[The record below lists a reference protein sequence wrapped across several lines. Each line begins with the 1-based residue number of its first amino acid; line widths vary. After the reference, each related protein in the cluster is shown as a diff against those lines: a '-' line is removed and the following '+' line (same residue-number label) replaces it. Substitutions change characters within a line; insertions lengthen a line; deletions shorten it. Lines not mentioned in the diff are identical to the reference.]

1 MKSIWK
7 QNLCPVK
14 LTWRVKALIG
24 VFTLIPEK
32 KVNFEQD
39 QLWEKEAK
47 SASRSGR
54 KKRGKK
60 GGGASFI
67 KRVLWVQFSCGYVY
81 KSNGKSPFSTWVL
94 CLRICLHQK
103 ISANHSVLVSNSFD
117 KYNHGLT
124 INCFIDIDECAKNTH
139 ECGANAYC
147 SNTKGG
153 YNCTCH
159 PGYYGD
165 GKNCEPG
172 KLADREV
179 SREWREWCRG
189 EWWRECHA
197 PSKMLFCS

>member
-1 MKSIWK
+1 MFSFCFSFRYTAF
-7 QNLCPVK
+7 L
-14 LTWRVKALIG
+14 
-24 VFTLIPEK
+24 
-32 KVNFEQD
+32 
-39 QLWEKEAK
+39 
-47 SASRSGR
+47 SGFVL
-54 KKRGKK
+54 
-60 GGGASFI
+60 FI
-67 KRVLWVQFSCGYVY
+67 IKNRDLWVQFSCGYVY
-81 KSNGKSPFSTWVL
+81 KSNGMLPFSTWVL

-172 KLADREV
+172 KLADRVV
-179 SREWREWCRG
+179 SREWREWWREEC
-189 EWWRECHA
+189 WRECHA
-197 PSKMLFCS
+197 PSKMLSCS